1 MFPLKIFSLEG
12 LDKAGKATQSRL
24 LAEALQKQGVSVVQ
38 SEFHRYDTPTGGLI
52 AEWLR
57 REYPV
62 DQITIELIMAADKQA
77 QQEWIQSLEEQGVDV
92 LILDRY
98 TLSQFVYAQANGV
111 DKNFTIT
118 LQRFMRQPDHNIIID
133 IPAEVS
139 MSRKGKHNNGE
150 NDRYESDLAMLR
162 KVRELYLTSVEPT
175 DFVVDG
181 TKEIEEIHQA
191 IYNFVVHQLNI
202 S

>member
-1 MFPLKIFSLEG
+1 MKIIALEG
-12 LDKAGKATQSRL
+12 LDKAVKATQSRL
-24 LAEALQKQGVSVVQ
+24 LAEALQKQGVSVIQ

-52 AEWLR
+52 AKWLR
-57 REYPV
+57 REYLV
-62 DQITIELIMAADKQA
+62 DQITIELLIAADKQA

-111 DKNFTIT
+111 DKNFVLT
-118 LQRFMRQPDHNIIID
+118 LQQFMRQPDHNIIID
-133 IPAEVS
+133 ILAEVS

-162 KVRELYLTSVEPT
+162 KVRELYLTSVKPT
-175 DFVVDG
+175 DLVVDG

-191 IYNFVVHQLNI
+191 VYNFVVHQLNI

>member
-1 MFPLKIFSLEG
+1 MKIIALEG

-24 LAEALQKQGVSVVQ
+24 LAEALQKQGVTVKQ
-38 SEFHRYDTPTGGLI
+38 SEFHRYDTPTGELV
-52 AEWLR
+52 AKWLR
-57 REYPV
+57 KEYPV

-77 QQEWIQSLEEQGVDV
+77 QQQWVQSLEEQGVDV

-111 DKNFTIT
+111 DKNFALT

-139 MSRKGKHNNGE
+139 MNRKGKHNNGE

-162 KVRELYLTSVEPT
+162 KVRELYLTSVKPT
-175 DFVVDG
+175 DLVVDG